1 VSPRVTPRSK
11 RTADEVLDLAA
22 NRLARGELAE
32 ARLERL
38 LLQANRGRSELAEF
52 RSRVVSGERTH
63 AASPDEVWWKYL
75 LAPGVPSPLGGSVY
89 GLDREEHRVLS
100 KATSAAGGYLVPT
113 SLDEQITAARRA
125 RAVIGAVSREVVT
138 SDGTP
143 LLFPSTTTH
152 GIATWTAENAS
163 YTASDEVFGQVS
175 VGAFKGATQVVV
187 SEELARDAGA
197 DFEKYLAD
205 ELGLRIAMLEE
216 TAFAVGDGPGKPLGI
231 STSTNGVATVTAA
244 TGSST
249 GFKLADVNAVWA
261 ALPDGYKPNASWI
274 MSPSAFRSLSV
285 LADTAGGLVLPTLHA
300 AEPTLFS
307 RPVYQSADLP
317 AAAANARSVVV
328 GDFSVGYLVRRVHG
342 VAVQRQDEIFSN
354 TGQIGFRAFERLDGR
369 IIVADALRIL
379 VNSAT

>member
-1 VSPRVTPRSK
+1 VSPRVKPK
-11 RTADEVLDLAA
+11 RTADDVLDLAA

-63 AASPDEVWWKYL
+63 AASRDEVWWKYL
-75 LAPGVPSPLGGSVY
+75 LTPAVPSALGGSVY

-100 KATSAAGGYLVPT
+100 KASSAAGGYLVPT
-113 SLDEQITAARRA
+113 DMDAEITAARRA
-125 RAVIGAVSREVVT
+125 RAVIGALARELVT
-138 SDGTP
+138 SEGAP
-143 LLFPSTTTH
+143 LLMPTTTTH
-152 GIATWTAENAS
+152 GVATWTAENVA
-163 YTASDEVFGQVS
+163 YTASDEVFGQVTLN
-175 VGAFKGATQVVV
+175 AFKAAVQVIW
-187 SEELARDAGA
+187 SEELARDAA
-197 DFEKYLAD
+197 APFEAHLAD
-205 ELGLRIAMLEE
+205 ELGQRIAMLEE
-216 TAFAVGDGPGKPLGI
+216 TAFAVGDGSGKPLGV
-231 STSTNGVATVTAA
+231 TTGGNGVSTVTAA

-261 ALPDGYKPNASWI
+261 ALPDAYKPTASWI
-274 MSPSAFRSLSV
+274 MSPSAFRSLAV
-285 LADTAGGLVLPTLHA
+285 LVDTAGGLVLPTLHT

-328 GDFSVGYLVRRVHG
+328 GDFSLGYLVRRVRG
-342 VAVQRQDEIFSN
+342 VAVQRQEELFSN
-354 TGQIGFRAFERLDGR
+354 LGQVGLRAFERLDGR